1 MLAKLMKHIGVSP
14 PPPGDTKAAREKLRA
29 AQAEHKRAEKQLAKA
44 QAHAERLHTVIGSVR
59 QAEIEVARLEQEL
72 DQVSINWVA
81 SGGDPTEE
89 PPSERRVLTE
99 LNDAR
104 NLVEDLRRR
113 AKGARAAIGVDTGW
127 DAYLQQPIRQDITA
141 DEAATQDALSNAKD
155 AVKSAI
161 RDVMA
166 AEIEADIQRLEILHD
181 EFVERFQRARGLV
194 TALNSAGKYSLFA
207 GDRGALGERLRA
219 LAVSCELARDV
230 DSRSQRSRDIYAES
244 AQWSKFAEALV
255 QNPDAPAP
263 PA

>member
-1 MLAKLMKHIGVSP
+1 MLTKLMKQIGVSP
-14 PPPGDTKAAREKLRA
+14 HRDTKAAREKLRA
-29 AQAEHKRAEKQLAKA
+29 AQAERERAKEQLANA
-44 QAHAERLHTVIGSVR
+44 QERAERLRIVIDSVQ
-59 QAEIEVARLEQEL
+59 QAETAVTRIEQEL
-72 DQVSINWVA
+72 DQASIDWVT
-81 SGGDPTEE
+81 SGGDPTKE
-89 PPSERRVLTE
+89 PPSERKLLAE
-99 LNDAR
+99 LKDAQ

-113 AKGARAAIGVDTGW
+113 AKGAQAAIGVNTGW
-127 DAYLQQPIRQDITA
+127 DTNLQQSIRQDVTA
-141 DEAATQDALSNAKD
+141 DEVAAQNGLDSAKD
-155 AVKSAI
+155 AVKGAI

-166 AEIEADIQRLEILHD
+166 AEIEADMQRLQVLHD
-181 EFVERFQRARGLV
+181 EYVQLFPRARALV
-194 TALNSAGKYSLFA
+194 TALSGASKYSSFA